1 MTASRWRRLAVAAVA
16 LAPAAC
22 SLGGGTIPVVGH
34 DASAVGMKMLRPGV
48 TARACG
54 ATILP
59 MGRRERSPLLDR
71 ALVALLAT
79 DDEADMVRDLEVHWR
94 GVDLLLVRIG
104 CVRVR
109 GDVGRRISTVRL
121 PMLGEHPHH
130 H

>member
-1 MTASRWRRLAVAAVA
+1 MTASRWRRLAVTAIA

-22 SLGGGTIPVVGH
+22 SLGGGTIPVAGH

-48 TARACG
+48 TASACG

-59 MGRRERSPLLDR
+59 MGRRARSPLLDR

-79 DDEADMVRDLEVHWR
+79 DDEADMVR
-94 GVDLLLVRIG
+94 
-104 CVRVR
+104 

-121 PMLGEHPHH
+121 PMLGEYPHH